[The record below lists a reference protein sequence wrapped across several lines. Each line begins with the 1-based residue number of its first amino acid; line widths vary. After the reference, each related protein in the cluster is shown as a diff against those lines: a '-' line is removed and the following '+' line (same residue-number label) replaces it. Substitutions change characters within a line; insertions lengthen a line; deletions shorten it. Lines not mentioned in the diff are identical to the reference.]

1 MTMIRKLVQAT
12 INTLGPDE
20 VEITMSTAALARDG
34 HILIPQGCL
43 LDNYRANPIVLWQ
56 HDPEHP
62 VASAE
67 NIQVEPDSITA
78 RVRFAPDGIS
88 HKADEVR
95 GLVKAGIVRAVS
107 VGFDPIDGVPLDPK
121 KPRGGQRFTKWEL
134 LECSFCSV
142 PVDTGAIVTAR
153 AEKLPDP
160 KEKSKV
166 SDEKSGVDDG
176 IRQAQKRALARVPS
190 VPKFRG
196 LFEVAQLACQLE
208 QLGFAKD
215 CADWETALEG
225 DNSEVPGMLGEAL
238 MALGEALIAM
248 THEEVGE
255 LMDAHESEDGAGEE
269 PQAMLGEEQHA
280 YIAAAPNARA
290 RQWRRGIAIAKLR
303 SGKMLSEETVRCL
316 RSALDDHAEAMDHQ
330 RAAMRAHKR
339 AIGTVNDLMD
349 RAGVP
354 AEEADAENKDG
365 DSKDIQKSDGVA
377 EDEGSRS
384 VDYRRRQSEKLALS
398 AVH

>member
-1 MTMIRKLVQAT
+1 
-12 INTLGPDE
+12 
-20 VEITMSTAALARDG
+20 MSTAALARDG
-34 HILIPQGCL
+34 HILVPQGCL

-67 NIQVEPDSITA
+67 NIQVGPDSITA

-107 VGFDPIDGVPLDPK
+107 VGFDPIDGEPLDPK

-160 KEKSKV
+160 KENTSM
-166 SDEKSGVDDG
+166 SDEENGADNP
-176 IRQAQKRALARVPS
+176 IRDAQKRALARVPS
-190 VPKFRG
+190 VPAFRG
-196 LFEVAQLACQLE
+196 LYEVAQLAYQLE

-215 CADWETALEG
+215 CADWETTLEG
-225 DNSEVPGMLGEAL
+225 DNSQVPGMLGEAL

-248 THEEVGE
+248 TNEEVGE
-255 LMDAHESEDGAGEE
+255 LLDAHEPDEGDEPESLARRGTARLYRRGAECPRPPMASRHCHRKIALRQDAFGRDRPVPAFRARRSCRGDGSPARSD
-269 PQAMLGEEQHA
+269 
-280 YIAAAPNARA
+280 ARA
-290 RQWRRGIAIAKLR
+290 QARHRNGER
-303 SGKMLSEETVRCL
+303 
-316 RSALDDHAEAMDHQ
+316 
-330 RAAMRAHKR
+330 
-339 AIGTVNDLMD
+339 
-349 RAGVP
+349 
-354 AEEADAENKDG
+354 
-365 DSKDIQKSDGVA
+365 SDG
-377 EDEGSRS
+377 SRRCS
-384 VDYRRRQSEKLALS
+384 GR
-398 AVH
+398 